1 MRWSQVPTTSP
12 CAQSAASLRARQ
24 ALYPTRLLETESG
37 FLNAMSSDTRNM
49 VAATLFTAL
58 GEMKAQM
65 DDLEAIVAT
74 EVHRQFELLT
84 VDLRSLYRRRSK
96 SKRQNSRKTRD
107 TTPVDDL
114 PTRNLAM
121 ALNLGDLN
129 PEYDEDEVF

>member
-1 MRWSQVPTTSP
+1 
-12 CAQSAASLRARQ
+12 
-24 ALYPTRLLETESG
+24 
-37 FLNAMSSDTRNM
+37 M